1 MESNRGGK
9 KIFSPNWSLYSIEI
23 PMKSLHTAAVAAVVA
38 VVFAVQTW
46 SGSSLRYLGS

>member
-1 MESNRGGK
+1 
-9 KIFSPNWSLYSIEI
+9 
-23 PMKSLHTAAVAAVVA
+23 MKSLHTAAVAAVVVA